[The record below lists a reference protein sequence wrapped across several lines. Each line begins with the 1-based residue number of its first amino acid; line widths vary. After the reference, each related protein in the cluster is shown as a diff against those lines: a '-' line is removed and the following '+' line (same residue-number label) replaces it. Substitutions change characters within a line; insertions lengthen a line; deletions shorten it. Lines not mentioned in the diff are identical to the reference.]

1 MTDRARILVVDDEIG
16 PRESLRMILKPSY
29 EIATA
34 DSGEAALK
42 TLPAFHPDLVFM
54 DIKMPKMD
62 GIELLR
68 RIKQIDPTIE
78 AVMITAYASLDT
90 VRNALTHGAF
100 EYLIKPFSRNDLED
114 TVRRALAR
122 RQSELG
128 KSTQLTTLVNEMR
141 GLSSKTRTLEEEARR
156 EQAEQSLRVTQLS
169 ILREISRGI
178 LGQLDLGELTAGI
191 AAQLKESLGYDEASV
206 RVGETLP
213 PDVKGEGAIVC
224 PIREAGTTLGYLIVA
239 NRSTARPID
248 PREHELLD
256 MLADS
261 LAVAIR
267 NSRLYTE
274 VAETKRS
281 LEQLVRSAGD
291 AIISIDRRGNIVGW
305 NPAAE
310 RIFGWTAKEAI
321 GRSLRGMFPDQYEQ
335 AARSALTGKRPIA
348 AFDLSAKRAD
358 GATLNLAVTL
368 SGVTGR
374 EGRMEGLLA
383 IVRDMTAQR
392 ELETQMHQSEKLMAL
407 GQVAGG
413 IAHDFN
419 NLLQAILGYSQLM
432 GKNLSNTEVVKRGLS
447 VIETAATGGAETV
460 RRIQKFARLR
470 PDEPFV
476 SLELNQ
482 VVQDAIAITRP
493 RWEERVAKGGVPLR
507 LDLRLTPLPSIMGR
521 PSELN
526 EVITNVILNAIDA
539 MPRGGTLNIQTR
551 PEGSNHVVL
560 TVTDT
565 GLGMPEHVR
574 KRIFDPFFTTKG
586 EVGTGLG
593 LSVSYSI
600 IRRHSGEMRVDSEP
614 GRGTTFT
621 VVLPVGTPDMQQ
633 PGGPPESAGSRRG
646 RILLIDNELPV
657 MTILGEM
664 LTEVGHHVLPV
675 SSGAEAIRVFVPGG
689 FDLVLSNL
697 GMTGLTGWDVAERI
711 RASDAHVPVVF
722 ITGWGLQSE
731 DRERCHKL
739 GVDTVLFKPVHPN
752 ELHHAVQEALADR
765 ERHRPTGPT
774 TTAR

>member
-1 MTDRARILVVDDEIG
+1 MSERARILVVDDEVG
-16 PRESLRMILKPSY
+16 PRESLRMILKPHY

-34 DSGEAALK
+34 ESGDTALK
-42 TLPAFHPDLVFM
+42 TLSAFNPDLVFM

-68 RIKQIDPTIE
+68 RIKAIDPTIE

-90 VRNALTHGAF
+90 VKNALTHGAF
-100 EYLIKPFSRNDLED
+100 EYLIKPFSRVDLEE

-122 RQSELG
+122 RQTELG
-128 KSTQLTTLVNEMR
+128 KSSQLSGLVNEMR
-141 GLSSKTRTLEEEARR
+141 ALSTKTRTLEEDARR

-178 LGQLDLGELTAGI
+178 LGQLDLAELTAGI
-191 AAQLKESLGYDEASV
+191 AAQLKESLGYDEAQV
-206 RVGETLP
+206 VLGEPLP
-213 PDVKGEGAIVC
+213 EGLHAEGAIVC
-224 PIREAGTTLGYLIVA
+224 PIRDQGATVGFLVVA
-239 NRSTARPID
+239 NRSSARPID
-248 PREHELLD
+248 PRERELLE

-267 NSRLYTE
+267 NSRLYGE

-291 AIISIDRRGNIVGW
+291 GIISIDRLGHITGW

-310 RIFGWTAKEAI
+310 RIFGLTAAEAI
-321 GRSLRGMFPDQYEQ
+321 GRSLRGVFPERYEQ
-335 AARSALTGKRPIA
+335 AARLALTGAQPVTS
-348 AFDLSAKRAD
+348 FDLSAQRKD
-358 GATLNLAVTL
+358 GGELNLAVTL
-368 SGVTGR
+368 SGVPGR
-374 EGRMEGLLA
+374 DGKVDGLLA
-383 IVRDMTAQR
+383 IVRDMTSQR
-392 ELETQMHQSEKLMAL
+392 ELETQMHQSEKLTAL

-432 GKNLSNTEVVKRGLS
+432 TKNMGNAEVVRRGLS

-476 SLELNQ
+476 SVEINQ
-482 VVQDAIAITRP
+482 VIQDAVAITRP

-507 LDLRLTPLPSIMGR
+507 LDLRLTPLPAVMGR

-526 EVITNVILNAIDA
+526 EVITNLILNAIDA
-539 MPRGGTLNIQTR
+539 MPEGGTLGIYTR
-551 PEGSNHVVL
+551 PEGDEHVVL

-565 GLGMPEHVR
+565 GMGMPEHVR
-574 KRIFDPFFTTKG
+574 TRIFDPFFTTKG

-593 LSVSYSI
+593 LSVSFSI
-600 IRRHSGEMRVDSEP
+600 VQRHSGEMRVESQA

-621 VVLPVGTPDMQQ
+621 IVLPVGMAEVQAPA
-633 PGGPPESAGSRRG
+633 GPETVMGTRRG
-646 RILLIDNELPV
+646 RILLVDNEFPV

-664 LTEVGHHVLPV
+664 LTEAGHHVLPV
-675 SSGAEAIRVFVPGG
+675 ASGAEAMRVFVPGG
-689 FDLVLSNL
+689 FDLVLTNL
-697 GMTGLTGWDVAERI
+697 GMTGMTGWDVAERI
-711 RASDAHVPVVF
+711 RASDPRVPVVF
-722 ITGWGLQSE
+722 ITGWGLQAE
-731 DRERCHKL
+731 DRERCRKL
-739 GVDTVLFKPVHPN
+739 GVINVLFKPVRPAD
-752 ELHHAVQEALADR
+752 LHQAVQEALAVSG
-765 ERHRPTGPT
+765 HRPL
-774 TTAR
+774 

>member
-1 MTDRARILVVDDEIG
+1 VSERARILVVDDEVG

-34 DSGEAALK
+34 DSGDTALK
-42 TLPAFHPDLVFM
+42 TLSAFNPDLVFM

-68 RIKQIDPTIE
+68 RIKAIDPTIE

-90 VRNALTHGAF
+90 VKNALTHGAF
-100 EYLIKPFSRNDLED
+100 EYLIKPFSRADLED

-122 RQSELG
+122 RQTEIG
-128 KSTQLTTLVNEMR
+128 KSHELTGLVNEMR
-141 GLSSKTRTLEEEARR
+141 ALSTKTRTLEEEARR

-178 LGQLDLGELTAGI
+178 LGQLDLSELTAGI
-191 AAQLKESLGYDEASV
+191 TAQLKESLGYDEAEV
-206 RVGETLP
+206 LLGEPLP
-213 PDVKGEGAIVC
+213 EVKQAEGAIVC
-224 PIREAGTTLGYLIVA
+224 PIRDEGATVGFLVVA
-239 NRSTARPID
+239 NRSSARPID
-248 PREHELLD
+248 PRERELLE

-267 NSRLYTE
+267 NSRLYGE

-281 LEQLVRSAGD
+281 LEQLVSSAGD
-291 AIISIDRRGNIVGW
+291 AIISINRRGNIMGW

-310 RIFGWTAKEAI
+310 RIFGLTAAEAI
-321 GRSLRGMFPDQYEQ
+321 GRSLRGVFPERYEQ
-335 AARSALTGKRPIA
+335 AARRAITGAEPVTS
-348 AFDLSAKRAD
+348 FDLSAHRPD
-358 GATLNLAVTL
+358 GGKLNLAVTL
-368 SGVTGR
+368 SGVPGR
-374 EGRMEGLLA
+374 DGKVDGLLA
-383 IVRDMTAQR
+383 IVRDMTSQR
-392 ELETQMHQSEKLMAL
+392 ELETQMHQSEKLTAL

-432 GKNLSNTEVVKRGLS
+432 TKNMGNADVVRRGLS

-476 SLELNQ
+476 SVELNQ
-482 VVQDAIAITRP
+482 VVQDAVAITRP
-493 RWEERVAKGGVPLR
+493 RWEERVAKSGVPLR
-507 LDLRLTPLPSIMGR
+507 LDLRLSPLPAVMGR

-526 EVITNVILNAIDA
+526 EVITNLILNAIDA
-539 MPRGGTLNIQTR
+539 MPDGGTLGIYTR
-551 PEGSNHVVL
+551 AEGDDHVVL

-565 GLGMPEHVR
+565 GVGMPEHVR

-593 LSVSYSI
+593 LSVSFSI
-600 IRRHSGEMRVDSEP
+600 VQRHNGEMRVESQA

-621 VVLPVGTPDMQQ
+621 IVLPVGTAEDQSPAR
-633 PGGPPESAGSRRG
+633 PEVVAGTRSG
-646 RILLIDNELPV
+646 RILLVDNELPV

-664 LTEVGHHVLPV
+664 LTEAGHHVLPV
-675 SSGAEAIRVFVPGG
+675 ASGVEAMRVFVPGG
-689 FDLVLSNL
+689 FDLVLTNL
-697 GMTGLTGWDVAERI
+697 GMTGMTGWDVAERV
-711 RASDAHVPVVF
+711 RASDPRVPVVF
-722 ITGWGLQSE
+722 ITGWGLQAE
-731 DRERCHKL
+731 DRERCRKL
-739 GVDTVLFKPVHPN
+739 GVINVLFKPVRPA
-752 ELHHAVQEALADR
+752 ELHLAVQEALAVSCR
-765 ERHRPTGPT
+765 RQL
-774 TTAR
+774 

>member
-1 MTDRARILVVDDEIG
+1 VSERARILVVDDEVG
-16 PRESLRMILKPSY
+16 PRESLRMILKPHY

-34 DSGEAALK
+34 ESGDTALK
-42 TLPAFHPDLVFM
+42 TLSAFNPDLVFM

-68 RIKQIDPTIE
+68 RIKAIDPTIE

-90 VRNALTHGAF
+90 VKNALTHGAF
-100 EYLIKPFSRNDLED
+100 EYLIKPFSRVDLEE

-122 RQSELG
+122 RQTELG
-128 KSTQLTTLVNEMR
+128 KSSQLSGLVNEMR
-141 GLSSKTRTLEEEARR
+141 TLSTKTRTLEEEARR

-178 LGQLDLGELTAGI
+178 LGQLDLAELTAGI
-191 AAQLKESLGYDEASV
+191 AAQLKESLGYDEAQV
-206 RVGETLP
+206 VLGEPLP
-213 PDVKGEGAIVC
+213 EGLHAEGAIVC
-224 PIREAGTTLGYLIVA
+224 PIRDQGATVGFLVVA
-239 NRSTARPID
+239 NRSSARPID
-248 PREHELLD
+248 PRERELLE

-267 NSRLYTE
+267 NSRLYGE

-291 AIISIDRRGNIVGW
+291 GIISIDRLGHITGW

-310 RIFGWTAKEAI
+310 RIFGLTAAEAI
-321 GRSLRGMFPDQYEQ
+321 GRSLRGVFPERYEQ
-335 AARSALTGKRPIA
+335 AARLALTGAQPVTS
-348 AFDLSAKRAD
+348 FDLSAQRKD
-358 GATLNLAVTL
+358 GGELNLAVTL
-368 SGVTGR
+368 SGVPGR
-374 EGRMEGLLA
+374 DGKVDGLLA
-383 IVRDMTAQR
+383 IVRDMTSQR
-392 ELETQMHQSEKLMAL
+392 ELETQMHQSEKLTAL

-432 GKNLSNTEVVKRGLS
+432 TKNMGNADVVRRGLS

-476 SLELNQ
+476 SVEINQ
-482 VVQDAIAITRP
+482 VIQDAVAITRP

-507 LDLRLTPLPSIMGR
+507 LDLRLTPLPAVMGR

-526 EVITNVILNAIDA
+526 EVITNLILNAIDA
-539 MPRGGTLNIQTR
+539 MPEGGTLGIYTR
-551 PEGSNHVVL
+551 PEGDEHVVL

-565 GLGMPEHVR
+565 GMGMPEHVR
-574 KRIFDPFFTTKG
+574 TRIFDPFFTTKG

-593 LSVSYSI
+593 LSVSFSI
-600 IRRHSGEMRVDSEP
+600 VQRHSGEMRVESQA

-621 VVLPVGTPDMQQ
+621 IVLPVGMAEVQAPA
-633 PGGPPESAGSRRG
+633 GPETVMGTRRG
-646 RILLIDNELPV
+646 RILLVDNEFPV

-664 LTEVGHHVLPV
+664 LTEAGHHVLPV
-675 SSGAEAIRVFVPGG
+675 ASGAEAMRVFVPGG
-689 FDLVLSNL
+689 FDLVLTNL
-697 GMTGLTGWDVAERI
+697 GMTGMTGWDVAERI
-711 RASDAHVPVVF
+711 RASDPRVPVVF
-722 ITGWGLQSE
+722 ITGWGLQAE
-731 DRERCHKL
+731 DRERCRKL
-739 GVDTVLFKPVHPN
+739 GVINVLFKPVRPAD
-752 ELHHAVQEALADR
+752 LHQAVQEALAVSG
-765 ERHRPTGPT
+765 HRPL
-774 TTAR
+774 

>member
-1 MTDRARILVVDDEIG
+1 MSDRARILVVDDEIG

-34 DSGEAALK
+34 DSGETALK
-42 TLPAFHPDLVFM
+42 TLPGFNPDLVFM

-68 RIKQIDPTIE
+68 RIKAIDPTIE

-90 VRNALTHGAF
+90 VKNALTHGAF
-100 EYLIKPFSRNDLED
+100 EYLIKPFSRLDLEE

-122 RQSELG
+122 RQAELG
-128 KSTQLTTLVNEMR
+128 KSNQLSTLVNEMR
-141 GLSSKTRTLEEEARR
+141 TLSTKTRTLEEEARR

-178 LGQLDLGELTAGI
+178 LGQLELGELTEGI
-191 AAQLKESLGYDEASV
+191 TTQLKESLGYDEASV
-206 RVGETLP
+206 YLGDSLP
-213 PDVKGEGAIVC
+213 DGVQADGAIVC
-224 PIREAGTTLGYLIVA
+224 PIHDAGATVGFLVVA
-239 NRSTARPID
+239 NRSSARPID
-248 PREHELLD
+248 PRERELLD

-281 LEQLVRSAGD
+281 LERLVKSAGD
-291 AIISIDRRGNIVGW
+291 AIISFDRKGSITGW

-310 RIFGWTAKEAI
+310 KIFGYTAAQAI
-321 GRSLRGMFPDQYEQ
+321 GKSLRGVFPEQYER
-335 AARSALTGKRPIA
+335 AARLALSGEKPVA
-348 AFDLSAKRAD
+348 AFDLSAKNAD
-358 GATLNLAVTL
+358 GKQLTLAVTL
-368 SGVTGR
+368 SGVAGR
-374 EGRMEGLLA
+374 EGKIDGLLA
-383 IVRDMTAQR
+383 IVRDMTSQR
-392 ELETQMHQSEKLMAL
+392 ELETQMHQSEKLTAL

-470 PDEPFV
+470 PDEPFISV
-476 SLELNQ
+476 ELNQ

-507 LDLRLTPLPSIMGR
+507 LDLRLTPLPAVMGR

-526 EVITNVILNAIDA
+526 EVITNLILNAIDA
-539 MPRGGTLNIQTR
+539 MPQGGTLSISTR
-551 PEGSNHVVL
+551 PEGSEHVVL
-560 TVTDT
+560 AVADT
-565 GLGMPEHVR
+565 GMGMPEHVR
-574 KRIFDPFFTTKG
+574 KRVFDPFFTTKG

-600 IRRHSGEMRVDSEP
+600 IQRHSGEMRVESEP
-614 GRGTTFT
+614 GRGTVFT
-621 VVLPVGTPDMQQ
+621 IVLPVGTPEGDQ
-633 PGGPPESAGSRRG
+633 PRMLIETEGRLRG
-646 RILLIDNELPV
+646 RILLVDNELPV
-657 MTILGEM
+657 MHILGEM
-664 LTEVGHHVLPV
+664 LNEAGHHVLPV
-675 SSGAEAIRVFVPGG
+675 SSGTEAVRVFVPGG
-689 FDLVLSNL
+689 FDLVLCNL
-697 GMTGLTGWDVAERI
+697 GMTGLTGWDVAERV
-711 RASDAHVPVVF
+711 RTSDPHVTVIF
-722 ITGWGLQSE
+722 ITGWGLQAE
-731 DRERCHKL
+731 DRERCRQL
-739 GVDTVLFKPVHPN
+739 GVETVLFKPVRPI
-752 ELHHAVQEALADR
+752 ELHHAVQDALADR
-765 ERHRPTGPT
+765 ERRKQHP
-774 TTAR
+774 A

>member
-1 MTDRARILVVDDEIG
+1 VSERARILVVDDEVG
-16 PRESLRMILKPSY
+16 PRESLRMILKPNY

-34 DSGEAALK
+34 ESGDTALK
-42 TLPAFHPDLVFM
+42 TLSAFNPDLVFM

-68 RIKQIDPTIE
+68 RIKAIDPTIE

-90 VRNALTHGAF
+90 VKNALTHGAF
-100 EYLIKPFSRNDLED
+100 EYLIKPFSRVDLEE

-122 RQSELG
+122 RQTELG
-128 KSTQLTTLVNEMR
+128 KSSQLSGLVNEMR
-141 GLSSKTRTLEEEARR
+141 ALSTKTRTLEEEARR

-178 LGQLDLGELTAGI
+178 LGQLDLAELTAGI
-191 AAQLKESLGYDEASV
+191 AAQLKESLGYDEAQV
-206 RVGETLP
+206 VLGEPLP
-213 PDVKGEGAIVC
+213 EGLHAEGAIVC
-224 PIREAGTTLGYLIVA
+224 PIRDQGATVGFLVVA
-239 NRSTARPID
+239 NRSSARPID
-248 PREHELLD
+248 PRERELLE

-267 NSRLYTE
+267 NSRLYGE

-291 AIISIDRRGNIVGW
+291 AIISIDRLGHITGW

-310 RIFGWTAKEAI
+310 RIFGLTAAEAI
-321 GRSLRGMFPDQYEQ
+321 GRSLRGVFPERYEQ
-335 AARSALTGKRPIA
+335 AARLALTGAQPVTS
-348 AFDLSAKRAD
+348 FDLSAQRKD
-358 GATLNLAVTL
+358 GGELNLAVTL
-368 SGVTGR
+368 SGVPGR
-374 EGRMEGLLA
+374 DGKVDGLLA
-383 IVRDMTAQR
+383 IVRDMTSQR
-392 ELETQMHQSEKLMAL
+392 ELETQMHQSEKLTAL

-432 GKNLSNTEVVKRGLS
+432 TKNMGNAEVVRRGLS

-476 SLELNQ
+476 SVEINQ
-482 VVQDAIAITRP
+482 VIQDAVAITRP

-507 LDLRLTPLPSIMGR
+507 LDLRLTPLPAVMGR

-526 EVITNVILNAIDA
+526 EVITNLILNAIDA
-539 MPRGGTLNIQTR
+539 MPEGGTLGIYTR
-551 PEGSNHVVL
+551 PEGDEHVVL

-565 GLGMPEHVR
+565 GVGMPEHVR
-574 KRIFDPFFTTKG
+574 TRIFDPFFTTKG

-593 LSVSYSI
+593 LSVSFSI
-600 IRRHSGEMRVDSEP
+600 IRRHSGEMRVESQA

-621 VVLPVGTPDMQQ
+621 IVLPVGMAEVQAPA
-633 PGGPPESAGSRRG
+633 GPETVMGTRRG
-646 RILLIDNELPV
+646 RILLVDNEFPV

-664 LTEVGHHVLPV
+664 LTEAGHHVLPV
-675 SSGAEAIRVFVPGG
+675 ASGAEAMRVFVPGG
-689 FDLVLSNL
+689 FDLVLTNL
-697 GMTGLTGWDVAERI
+697 GMTGMTGWDVAERI
-711 RASDAHVPVVF
+711 RASDPRVPVVF
-722 ITGWGLQSE
+722 ITGWGLQAE
-731 DRERCHKL
+731 DRERCRKL
-739 GVDTVLFKPVHPN
+739 GVINVLFKPVRPAD
-752 ELHHAVQEALADR
+752 LHQAVQEALAVSG
-765 ERHRPTGPT
+765 HRPL
-774 TTAR
+774 

>member
-1 MTDRARILVVDDEIG
+1 MSDRARILVVDDEIG

-29 EIATA
+29 DIATA
-34 DSGEAALK
+34 DSGDTALK
-42 TLPAFHPDLVFM
+42 TLKAFSPDLVFM

-68 RIKQIDPTIE
+68 RIKAIDPTIE

-90 VRNALTHGAF
+90 VKNALTHGAF
-100 EYLIKPFSRNDLED
+100 EYLIKPFSRKDLED
-114 TVRRALAR
+114 TARRALAR

-128 KSTQLTTLVNEMR
+128 KTSQLSGLVNEMR
-141 GLSSKTRTLEEEARR
+141 SLSAKTRTLEETARR

-178 LGQLDLGELTAGI
+178 LGQLDLAELTAGI
-191 AAQLKESLGYDEASV
+191 AAQLKESLGYDEAQV
-206 RVGETLP
+206 LLGAALP
-213 PDVKGEGAIVC
+213 AGIQEEGAIVC
-224 PIREAGTTLGYLIVA
+224 PIQDGGSTVGFLLAA
-239 NRSTARPID
+239 NRSSARPID
-248 PREHELLD
+248 PRERELLE

-267 NSRLYTE
+267 NSRLYGE

-291 AIISIDRRGNIVGW
+291 AIISIDRRGNITGW

-310 RIFGWTAKEAI
+310 RIFGLTAKEAI
-321 GRSLRGMFPDQYEQ
+321 GRSLRGMFPERYEQ
-335 AARSALTGKRPIA
+335 AARLALTGAQPA
-348 AFDLSAKRAD
+348 TSFDLSVKRDD
-358 GATLNLAVTL
+358 GGMLNLAVTL
-368 SGVTGR
+368 SGVPGR
-374 EGRMEGLLA
+374 EGKVDGLLA

-392 ELETQMHQSEKLMAL
+392 ELESQMHQSEKLTAL

-432 GKNLSNTEVVKRGLS
+432 GKNMEKADVVRRGLA
-447 VIETAATGGAETV
+447 VIETAAAGGAETV

-476 SLELNQ
+476 SVELNQ
-482 VVQDAIAITRP
+482 VIQDAVAITRP

-507 LDLRLTPLPSIMGR
+507 LDLRLTPLPNVMGR

-526 EVITNVILNAIDA
+526 EVITNLILNAIDA
-539 MPRGGTLNIQTR
+539 MPEGGTLGLYTR
-551 PEGSNHVVL
+551 PEGDEHVVL

-565 GLGMPEHVR
+565 GGGMPEHVR

-586 EVGTGLG
+586 EAGTGLG

-600 IRRHSGEMRVDSEP
+600 VQRHSGEMRVESTP

-621 VVLPVGTPDMQQ
+621 IVLPVGAAEGALAPN
-633 PGGPPESAGSRRG
+633 GPAVGVGTRSG
-646 RILLIDNELPV
+646 RILLVDNELPV
-657 MTILGEM
+657 MTILAEM
-664 LTEVGHHVLPV
+664 LTEAGHHVLPV
-675 SSGAEAIRVFVPGG
+675 GSGAEAMRVFVPRG
-689 FDLVLSNL
+689 FDLVMTNL
-697 GMTGLTGWDVAERI
+697 GMTGMTGWDVAERV
-711 RASDAHVPVVF
+711 RADDPKVPVIF
-722 ITGWGLQSE
+722 ITGWGLQEE
-731 DRERCHKL
+731 DRARCRAL
-739 GVDTVLFKPVHPN
+739 GVIRVLFKPVRPA
-752 ELHHAVQEALADR
+752 ELHAAVQEALAVSGR
-765 ERHRPTGPT
+765 RPPG
-774 TTAR
+774 